1 VTILSGARNA
11 RDSVLSQKLYDRM
24 KSLFPNEK
32 EDLIACSILLSN
44 TYSSV
49 GDEEQAKLIRT
60 NRLKQIGN
68 VVKMGLVWSEVNGEL
83 VVRYLC

>member
-1 VTILSGARNA
+1 MR
-11 RDSVLSQKLYDRM
+11 
-24 KSLFPNEK
+24 SLFPNEK
-32 EDLIACSILLSN
+32 EDLIAGSILLSN

-49 GDEEQAKLIRT
+49 GDEEQAKLIRI

-83 VVRYLC
+83 LVIYHY